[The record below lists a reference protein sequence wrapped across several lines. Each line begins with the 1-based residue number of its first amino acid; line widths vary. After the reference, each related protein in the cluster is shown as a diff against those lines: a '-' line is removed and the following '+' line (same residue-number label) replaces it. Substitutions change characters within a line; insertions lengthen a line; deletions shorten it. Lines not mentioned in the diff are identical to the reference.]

1 LHAASLG
8 FEHPISGDWLE
19 FRSELP
25 EDMQELIDQ
34 TTC

>member
-8 FEHPISGDWLE
+8 FEHPKSGDWLE
-19 FRSELP
+19 FGSELP

-34 TTC
+34 TTR